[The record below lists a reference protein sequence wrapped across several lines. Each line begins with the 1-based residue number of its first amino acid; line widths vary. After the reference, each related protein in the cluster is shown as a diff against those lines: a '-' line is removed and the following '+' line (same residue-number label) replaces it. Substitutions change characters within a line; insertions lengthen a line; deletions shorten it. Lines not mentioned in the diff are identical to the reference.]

1 MIGCWRM
8 LDRFRWSIGG
18 RCWTL
23 SKVLWQFNCC
33 IHRVAQPMLRSH
45 GLQGYGKEAGEQ
57 QEGASRSRD
66 ILGREVWWCRHR
78 HGRWRWLREER
89 SRGTD
94 HEEGR
99 LAQTFGM
106 DWCLKVSF
114 HWKLIL
120 KAFYFIN
127 WFMILHHVHVICWE
141 MLGHLQNITWNLNMS
156 RPGGHTASRFW
167 SSDHCPATLAIQIF
181 SWIWGSDVLGYL
193 WLFQGSPSWWNG
205 MNWGQTCV
213 EMLPSQC
220 SSCIWI

>member
-8 LDRFRWSIGG
+8 LDRFRWSTGG
-18 RCWTL
+18 RGWTF
-23 SKVLWQFNCC
+23 SKFNCC

-99 LAQTFGM
+99 LAQTLGM

-120 KAFYFIN
+120 KAFLGWKLQKLLANNKYDFIN

-156 RPGGHTASRFW
+156 LPGGHTASRFW
-167 SSDHCPATLAIQIF
+167 SSDHCPATLAIKIF
-181 SWIWGSDVLGYL
+181 SWNLGVRCFGISL
-193 WLFQGSPSWWNG
+193 AISGVS
-205 MNWGQTCV
+205 
-213 EMLPSQC
+213 
-220 SSCIWI
+220 